1 MKGLHRGSLAFLA
14 TFVFSSVSMA
24 ETHEVMVND
33 DFFSP
38 NDLTINVGDTVRW
51 VNPAGG
57 VPHNVTAD
65 DNSFASVTNVQFTYE
80 RTFNSVGEI
89 LYYCSIH
96 SAPGANRNTAMN
108 GRIVVQQGP
117 PVAIFEINQ
126 GLNDAWYNPLT
137 LGQGFFITVFPDI
150 QKMFLAWFT
159 YDLERPPEDVTAI
172 LGEPGH
178 RWLTAFGDYSGN
190 TATLDVEISKGGV
203 FDSATPPVTQEPDGT
218 ITVEFTDCNAGEV
231 TYNIPSAEA
240 SGVVPIERISLDNV
254 ELCESLAP
262 AP

>member
-1 MKGLHRGSLAFLA
+1 MKGLHRGLLTFLA
-14 TFVFSSVSMA
+14 AFVFSSALMA
-24 ETHEVMVND
+24 ETHEVMVD
-33 DFFSP
+33 DNFFSP
-38 NDLTINVGDTVRW
+38 NDLTIRVGDTVRW

-57 VPHNVTAD
+57 GPHNVTAD
-65 DNSFASVTNVQFTYE
+65 DNSFASTTNSQFTFE
-80 RTFNSVGEI
+80 QTFNSLGEI
-89 LYYCSIH
+89 LYYCSLH
-96 SAPGANRNTAMN
+96 SAPGRNRNDFMN
-108 GRIVVQQGP
+108 GRIVVEEGP
-117 PVAIFEINQ
+117 PVSTFEINQ

-137 LGQGFFITVFPDI
+137 LGQGFFITVFPNI

-190 TATLDVEISKGGV
+190 AATLIVEISKGGI
-203 FDSATPPVTQEPDGT
+203 FDSAIPPVTQGPDGT
-218 ITVEFTDCNAGEV
+218 ITVEFMDCNAGEV

-254 ELCESLAP
+254 ELCESLTP
-262 AP
+262 TP